1 MTNAAPDE
9 LACDMAE
16 TYGVLDWHELPLVTA
31 ATLAQGLSSSSRT
44 AKKLSGSR
52 ADENTMLLAIIA
64 DRVGHIAWMFSE
76 DGQNGKNHPPSLLDA
91 LTGTTRPAEGYD
103 TGEDFLAAWAALT
116 GTGGEDN
123 A

>member
-1 MTNAAPDE
+1 
-9 LACDMAE
+9 MAE

-44 AKKLSGSR
+44 AKKISGSR

-64 DRVGHIAWMFSE
+64 DRVGHIAWMFSK

-91 LTGTTRPAEGYD
+91 LTSATRPAEGYD

-123 A
+123 G